1 MKNSKFNTFYS
12 TKPVAELIEQ
22 LWYHRIKV
30 KKIDKEWFV
39 ALKVHL
45 SEKEMLT
52 LDKEWFEALKV
63 HLSEREMSTE
73 DRKTVNY
80 ILSDILSEINSSD
93 NSLEIS
99 GINAAGKSLKN
110 IVYTAIILI
119 LCATV
124 GIFIS
129 VNSSDLETIKNT
141 YIFLGIVSLICNLL
155 ILSSLYSAGD
165 HLENS

>member
-1 MKNSKFNTFYS
+1 MKNSNFNTFYS

-22 LWYHRIKV
+22 LWYHRNKV

-73 DRKTVNY
+73 DRKAVNH
-80 ILSDILSEINSSD
+80 ILSEINSSD
-93 NSLEIS
+93 NSLAKS

-110 IVYTAIILI
+110 IVYTVIILI

>member
-1 MKNSKFNTFYS
+1 MKNSKFNKFYS

-22 LWYHRIKV
+22 LRDHRVNV
-30 KKIDKEWFV
+30 KK
-39 ALKVHL
+39 
-45 SEKEMLT
+45 
-52 LDKEWFEALKV
+52 LDKEWFEALIV
-63 HLSEREMSTE
+63 HLSEREISTE
-73 DRKTVNY
+73 ERKTVNH
-80 ILSDILSEINSSD
+80 ILSDDFGPIKEIEINSSD
-93 NSLEIS
+93 NNLEIS

-110 IVYTAIILI
+110 IVYTAILLI

-129 VNSSDLETIKNT
+129 FTSSDLETKKNT

>member
-1 MKNSKFNTFYS
+1 MKNSNFNTFYS

-22 LWYHRIKV
+22 LWYHRIKD
-30 KKIDKEWFV
+30 KKKQ
-39 ALKVHL
+39 
-45 SEKEMLT
+45 
-52 LDKEWFEALKV
+52 KEWFEALKV

-73 DRKTVNY
+73 DRKAVNH
-80 ILSDILSEINSSD
+80 ILSEINSSD

>member
-1 MKNSKFNTFYS
+1 MKNSNFNTFYS

-22 LWYHRIKV
+22 LWYHRNKV

-73 DRKTVNY
+73 DRKAVNH
-80 ILSDILSEINSSD
+80 ILSEINSSD
-93 NSLEIS
+93 NNLAKS

-110 IVYTAIILI
+110 IVYTVIILI